1 MKDIATEESIAQ
13 RRLNLKANFMRQLQ
27 IRRGVL
33 PSEIPPIGLSTN
45 AVPTMGR
52 KFRKPLESRFA
63 PAKPRFGLGMTAA
76 DFEDKTDNCSSL
88 AKGPSL
94 TETNAPK
101 ERNVR
106 PKAFN
111 CYINPSQS
119 VFTWPGSND
128 TDSDGQSPSPTSSAS
143 VTSFGSSLTTA
154 TDPLVAQHVDQ
165 NGTIFFPTS
174 SAPSDHGQS
183 YYDETPASSVL
194 TFDLSSHT
202 SSDRT
207 LTNNSPLSMNNE
219 TLRPV
224 FALFHEVQ
232 FLHSLGRRLSLS
244 CNSRQDEGSFIFK
257 HQMLNKMIVL
267 TRSEALGEEE
277 GIRISQHKDGRIFR
291 ESYIP
296 SNMENWMVKSLLRGL
311 CEDFFLD

>member
-33 PSEIPPIGLSTN
+33 PSEIPPVGVATN

-52 KFRKPLESRFA
+52 KFRKVCCENKKTFGEKSLIFPQPLESRFP

-101 ERNVR
+101 GRNVR
-106 PKAFN
+106 PKAIN

-119 VFTWPGSND
+119 VSTWPTSND
-128 TDSDGQSPSPTSSAS
+128 TDSDGQSPSPTVFTHHHFCAFISVFRQSSAS

-174 SAPSDHGQS
+174 STPSDHGQS
-183 YYDETPASSVL
+183 YDETPASSVL

-219 TLRPV
+219 TPRPV
-224 FALFHEVQ
+224 FSLFHEVQ
-232 FLHSLGRRLSLS
+232 FLHSLGRRLSLH

-267 TRSEALGEEE
+267 TRSEALGEE
-277 GIRISQHKDGRIFR
+277 GIRISQ
-291 ESYIP
+291 
-296 SNMENWMVKSLLRGL
+296 
-311 CEDFFLD
+311 